1 MCMRIRISMHR
12 EEHKCKK
19 KVIWASTYTNS
30 CDFLKISEVNPTFLF
45 QETEVIDLDNVLKRF
60 LKGNLGLL

>member
-1 MCMRIRISMHR
+1 MQ
-12 EEHKCKK
+12 EESFLSIYIHK
-19 KVIWASTYTNS
+19 
-30 CDFLKISEVNPTFLF
+30 LLRLLRISEVNPIFLF